1 MSVDDPVNEEPQFVS
16 SHVEEVA
23 ETASGIPPMSQLVQ
37 QPVPHS
43 PSSSRVAAT
52 RSERI
57 ARAIRTSSIPQRFL
71 ALLLVIFLFKGIIV
85 SLVFPPYTG
94 HDEVT
99 HYAYL
104 RIVAEEGRVPLIPD
118 PVEFDREYSRD
129 EEYDDWDM
137 IPDEFYQYSE
147 YVTSDWWSGYAEPVR
162 AVTYQGMYLP
172 SGWVYTGNHP
182 PLFYL
187 LMTPVFWLLQD
198 TSIETQLYVFRM
210 ATIPFGMLTVL
221 FAYLT
226 VRTIFPRDRFLAM
239 TVPAFVAFQP
249 QIAYESAM
257 LNNDILAIM
266 FTSAVIWMIVVGL
279 RRRFPIWNCLLIGL
293 FFGLAMLSKSTSVTS
308 AALIAF
314 AMVFGLGLRNIREW
328 LPKGFLAAGIAGLLV
343 WPWLFYMWSTYGDL
357 SALGRIETLQWW
369 NYGGGEGRSIWSML
383 SAPDFF
389 WERWRET
396 WGAFGWRLIQLDT
409 KDPTL
414 LRVLLWVTLFATIG
428 LAVYALRFLREQ
440 RAIDAAGEAGEDIGY
455 IRHRADETLAIM
467 PWQVTAV
474 VTMGITCVLAY
485 YAILQF
491 GTTFS
496 LTQARYYFPAIVP
509 AAILFMLGVRSW
521 FPRTWLPYVGA
532 VTFLGLVGLNLL
544 IYTAYVIPY
553 WNQSV

>member
-1 MSVDDPVNEEPQFVS
+1 MS
-16 SHVEEVA
+16 SHAEEVVEA
-23 ETASGIPPMSQLVQ
+23 RPDPPHTSQPMEQPASL
-37 QPVPHS
+37 S
-43 PSSSRVAAT
+43 PSSSRSSST
-52 RSERI
+52 RRERL
-57 ARAIRTSSIPQRFL
+57 ARAIRTTSVPQRFL
-71 ALLLVIFLFKGIIV
+71 ALLLVIFLFKGIVI

-104 RIVAEEGRVPLIPD
+104 KIMAEEGRVPLIPD
-118 PVEFDREYSRD
+118 PVEFDRQYSRD
-129 EEYDDWDM
+129 DEYDDWDM
-137 IPDEFYQYSE
+137 IPDEFYKYAD
-147 YVTSDWWSGYAEPVR
+147 YVTDDWWSGYMEPVR

-187 LMTPVFWLLQD
+187 LMTPVFWLLQE
-198 TSIETQLYVFRM
+198 TTIETQIYLFRM
-210 ATIPFGMLTVL
+210 ATIPFGILTVVL
-221 FAYLT
+221 AYLT
-226 VRTIFPRDRFLAM
+226 VRAIFPRDRFLTM

-249 QIAYESAM
+249 QISYESAM

-266 FTSAVIWMIVVGL
+266 FTSAVIWMIAVGL
-279 RRRFPIWNCLLIGL
+279 RKRFPIWNCLLIGL

-314 AMVFGLGLRNIREW
+314 AMVFGLGFRNVRAW
-328 LPKGFLAAGIAGLLV
+328 LPKGVLTAGVAGLLV

-357 SALGRIETLQWW
+357 SALGRIQTLQWW

-383 SAPDFF
+383 SDKGFF
-389 WERWRET
+389 WDRWKET

-414 LRVLLWVTLFATIG
+414 LRVLLWITLFATVG

-440 RAIDAAGEAGEDIGY
+440 RAIDTAEDAGEDVGAARY
-455 IRHRADETLAIM
+455 RADETLAIM

-509 AAILFMLGVRSW
+509 GAILFMLGLRSW

-532 VTFLGLVGLNLL
+532 VTFLGLVALNLI

>member
-1 MSVDDPVNEEPQFVS
+1 MS
-16 SHVEEVA
+16 SHLDPAVTNA
-23 ETASGIPPMSQLVQ
+23 EPAHALEAPQPDTVLPASSRLPRSTQRERLVQ
-37 QPVPHS
+37 TFH
-43 PSSSRVAAT
+43 AA
-52 RSERI
+52 SVQ
-57 ARAIRTSSIPQRFL
+57 QRFL
-71 ALLLVIFLFKGIIV
+71 ALLLVIFLFKGIIIAF
-85 SLVFPPYTG
+85 VFPPYTG
-94 HDEVT
+94 HDEVA

-104 RIVAEEGRVPLIPD
+104 EILAEQGRVPLIPD
-118 PVEFDREYSRD
+118 LEEWRNQYERPGYQPSFDRMSE
-129 EEYDDWDM
+129 
-137 IPDEFYQYSE
+137 EFYFPYAR
-147 YVTSDWWSGYAEPVR
+147 YTTPDWFSGYQIVAY
-162 AVTYQGMYLP
+162 AVTFEGEPYP

-187 LMTPVFWLLQD
+187 LLTPLFWLLADQ
-198 TSIETQLYVFRM
+198 TIETQLYVFRLL
-210 ATIPFGMLTVL
+210 TIPFGMLTVL

-249 QIAYESAM
+249 QIAYEAAM

-266 FTSAVIWMIVVGL
+266 FTSAVIWLIAVGL
-279 RRRFPIWNCLLIGL
+279 RRRFPLWTCLLIGL
-293 FFGLAMLSKSTSVTS
+293 CFGLAMLSKSTSVTS
-308 AALIAF
+308 AAVIAF
-314 AMVFGLGLRNIREW
+314 AMVLGLGIRNWREW
-328 LPKGFLAAGIAGLLV
+328 LPRGVVTAGIAGLLV

-357 SALGRIETLQWW
+357 SALERIETLQWW

-383 SAPDFF
+383 SDPDFF

-396 WGAFGWRLIQLDT
+396 WGAFGWRLIELDT
-409 KDPTL
+409 VV
-414 LRVLLWVTLFATIG
+414 LRWILGVTLFATVG
-428 LAVYALRFLREQ
+428 LVVYVLRFFLTR
-440 RAIDAAGEAGEDIGY
+440 RGIDNAEGAGQDRGVARDQ
-455 IRHRADETLAIM
+455 ADPTLAIM

-474 VTMGITCVLAY
+474 VTMGVTCVLAY

-509 AAILFMLGVRSW
+509 GAILFMLGVRSW

-553 WNQSV
+553 WNPGV

>member
-1 MSVDDPVNEEPQFVS
+1 VSLHLDPAVTITEPT
-16 SHVEEVA
+16 HTLEA
-23 ETASGIPPMSQLVQ
+23 P
-37 QPVPHS
+37 QPDTVFPA
-43 PSSSRVAAT
+43 SSRRPRTTQRERLVRAVRAA
-52 RSERI
+52 SVQ
-57 ARAIRTSSIPQRFL
+57 QRFL
-71 ALLLVIFLFKGIIV
+71 ALLLVIFLFKGIIIAF
-85 SLVFPPYTG
+85 VFPPYTG
-94 HDEVT
+94 HDEVA

-104 RIVAEEGRVPLIPD
+104 QILAEQGRVPLIPD
-118 PVEFDREYSRD
+118 LEKWRNQYERPGYQPSFDRMSE
-129 EEYDDWDM
+129 
-137 IPDEFYQYSE
+137 EFYFPYAR
-147 YVTSDWWSGYAEPVR
+147 YTTPDWFSGHQIVAY
-162 AVTYQGMYLP
+162 AVTFEGEPYP

-187 LMTPVFWLLQD
+187 LLTPVFWFLQH

-210 ATIPFGMLTVL
+210 ATIPLGMLTVL

-266 FTSAVIWMIVVGL
+266 FTSAVIWMLVLGL
-279 RRRFPIWNCLLIGL
+279 RRRFPIWDCLLIGL

-328 LPKGFLAAGIAGLLV
+328 LPKGFLTAGIAGLLV

-383 SAPDFF
+383 SDPDFF

-440 RAIDAAGEAGEDIGY
+440 RAIDAAGEAGEDIGH

>member
-1 MSVDDPVNEEPQFVS
+1 MS
-16 SHVEEVA
+16 SHVEEIV
-23 ETASGIPPMSQLVQ
+23 EVRPDSPHASQAMEQSASL
-37 QPVPHS
+37 S
-43 PSSSRVAAT
+43 LSSSRSSPT
-52 RSERI
+52 HRERV
-57 ARAIRTSSIPQRFL
+57 ARAIRTSSAPQRFL
-71 ALLLVIFLFKGIIV
+71 ALLLVIFLFKGIVI

-104 RIVAEEGRVPLIPD
+104 KIVAEEGRVPLIPD

-137 IPDEFYQYSE
+137 IPDEFYKYAD
-147 YVTSDWWSGYAEPVR
+147 YVTDDWWSGYMEPVR

-187 LMTPVFWLLQD
+187 LMTPVFWLLQE
-198 TSIETQLYVFRM
+198 TTIETQIYLFRM
-210 ATIPFGMLTVL
+210 ATIPFGMLTVAL
-221 FAYLT
+221 AYLT
-226 VRTIFPRDRFLAM
+226 VRAIFPRDRFLAM

-266 FTSAVIWMIVVGL
+266 FTSAVIWMIAVGL
-279 RRRFPIWNCLLIGL
+279 RKRFPIWNCLLIGL

-314 AMVFGLGLRNIREW
+314 AMVFGLGFRNVRAW
-328 LPKGFLAAGIAGLLV
+328 LPKGVLTAGVAGLLV

-357 SALGRIETLQWW
+357 SALGRIQTLQWW

-383 SAPDFF
+383 SDKAFF
-389 WERWRET
+389 WDRWKET

-414 LRVLLWVTLFATIG
+414 LRVLLWITLFATVG

-440 RAIDAAGEAGEDIGY
+440 RTIDTAEEAGEDVGAARY
-455 IRHRADETLAIM
+455 RADVTLAIM

-509 AAILFMLGVRSW
+509 GAILFMLGLRSW
-521 FPRTWLPYVGA
+521 FPRAWLPYVGA
-532 VTFLGLVGLNLL
+532 VTFLGLVALNLV

>member
-1 MSVDDPVNEEPQFVS
+1 MS

-23 ETASGIPPMSQLVQ
+23 EATPDSPHIPEPMERPVSLSSGF
-37 QPVPHS
+37 
-43 PSSSRVAAT
+43 SRSTVT
-52 RSERI
+52 RRERL
-57 ARAIRTSSIPQRFL
+57 ARAIRTSSAPQRFL
-71 ALLLVIFLFKGIIV
+71 ALVLVIFLFKGIII

-104 RIVAEEGRVPLIPD
+104 KIVAEEGRVPLIPD

-137 IPDEFYQYSE
+137 IPDEFYQYAGR
-147 YVTSDWWSGYAEPVR
+147 YVTSDWWGGYGEPVR

-172 SGWVYTGNHP
+172 SGWIYTGNHP

-187 LMTPVFWLLQD
+187 MMTPVFWLLQGLD
-198 TSIETQLYVFRM
+198 TDTQIYFFRM
-210 ATIPFGMLTVL
+210 ATIPLGMLTVV

-226 VRTIFPRDRFLAM
+226 VRAVFPRDRFLAM

-308 AALIAF
+308 AVLIAF
-314 AMVFGLGLRNIREW
+314 AIVFGLGLRNIRAW
-328 LPKGFLAAGIAGLLV
+328 LPKGLLTAGVAGLLV

-357 SALGRIETLQWW
+357 SALSRIETLQWW

-383 SAPDFF
+383 SDKQFF
-389 WERWRET
+389 WDRWRET

-409 KDPTL
+409 RDPTL
-414 LRVLLWVTLFATIG
+414 LRVLLWVTLFATVG
-428 LAVYALRFLREQ
+428 LAVYALRFLRQQ
-440 RAIDAAGEAGEDIGY
+440 RKINAAEETGKDVGAV
-455 IRHRADETLAIM
+455 RHRADETLAIM

-474 VTMGITCVLAY
+474 LTMGMTCVLAY

-509 AAILFMLGVRSW
+509 GAILFMLGLRSW

-532 VTFLGLVGLNLL
+532 VTFLGLVALNLL

>member
-1 MSVDDPVNEEPQFVS
+1 MS

-23 ETASGIPPMSQLVQ
+23 GATPDSPHVPEPMER
-37 QPVPHS
+37 PVSLS
-43 PSSSRVAAT
+43 PGSSRLAVT
-52 RSERI
+52 RRERVT
-57 ARAIRTSSIPQRFL
+57 RAIRTSSAPQRFL
-71 ALLLVIFLFKGIIV
+71 ALVLIIFLFKGVII
-85 SLVFPPYTG
+85 SLVFPPYSG

-104 RIVAEEGRVPLIPD
+104 KIVAEEGRVPLIPD

-137 IPDEFYQYSE
+137 IPDEFYQYAGR
-147 YVTSDWWSGYAEPVR
+147 YVTSDWWGGYGEPVR
-162 AVTYQGMYLP
+162 AVTYQDMYLP
-172 SGWVYTGNHP
+172 SGWIYTGNHP

-187 LMTPVFWLLQD
+187 MLTPVFWLLQGLD
-198 TSIETQLYVFRM
+198 TSAQVYFFRT
-210 ATIPFGMLTVL
+210 ATVPLGMLTVV

-226 VRTIFPRDRFLAM
+226 VRAVFPRDRFLAM

-308 AALIAF
+308 AVLIAF
-314 AMVFGLGLRNIREW
+314 AMVFGLGLRNIRAW
-328 LPKGFLAAGIAGLLV
+328 LPKGLLTAGVAGLLI

-357 SALGRIETLQWW
+357 SALSRIETLQWW

-383 SAPDFF
+383 SDKQFF
-389 WERWRET
+389 WDRWRET

-409 KDPTL
+409 RDPTL
-414 LRVLLWVTLFATIG
+414 LRVLLWVTLFATVG
-428 LAVYALRFLREQ
+428 LAVYALRFLRQQ
-440 RAIDAAGEAGEDIGY
+440 RKIDAAEEAGNDVGA
-455 IRHRADETLAIM
+455 IRHRADETLALM
-467 PWQVTAV
+467 PWQVMAV
-474 VTMGITCVLAY
+474 LTMGMTCVLAY

-509 AAILFMLGVRSW
+509 GAILFMLGLRSW
-521 FPRTWLPYVGA
+521 FPRAWLPYVGA
-532 VTFLGLVGLNLL
+532 VTFLGLVALNLL